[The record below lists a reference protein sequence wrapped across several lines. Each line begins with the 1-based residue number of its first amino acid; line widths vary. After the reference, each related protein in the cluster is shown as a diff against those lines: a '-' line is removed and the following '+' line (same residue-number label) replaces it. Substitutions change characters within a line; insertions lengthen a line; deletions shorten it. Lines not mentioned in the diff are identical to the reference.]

1 MIKSRLVRPAG
12 FIEPCIPVLETKPPI
27 GEQWVHQI
35 KYDGYRLQVHR
46 DGERV
51 RIFTRRGFDWTDR
64 FPVIAST
71 ALTLKAG
78 RFVLDG
84 EGVVTDAAGVTVFD
98 QLYGHR
104 RYTTAFLQ
112 AFDLL
117 SLNGEVLRRLPL
129 FERKA
134 MLAELL
140 ADTDAGIVNDGF
152 QSLRR
157 GRAGQGVS
165 ARTRRHRIEEDRRA
179 VPIRP
184 IGRLDQS
191 AQSRWSRGEAI
202 CG

>member
-1 MIKSRLVRPAG
+1 MTKR
-12 FIEPCIPVLETKPPI
+12 ETKPPI
-27 GEQWVHQI
+27 GEQWVHEI

-117 SLNGEVLRRLPL
+117 STVARES
-129 FERKA
+129 ESS
-134 MLAELL
+134 LATSTSTI
-140 ADTDAGIVNDGF
+140 AAGRIRALTAAHPIKPT
-152 QSLRR
+152 SLICR
-157 GRAGQGVS
+157 S
-165 ARTRRHRIEEDRRA
+165 AR
-179 VPIRP
+179 
-184 IGRLDQS
+184 
-191 AQSRWSRGEAI
+191 
-202 CG
+202 